1 MGLST
6 NQNKVLIAMLNP
18 AYNTVEDIAE
28 VCGLVPGTIYNYQR
42 DPEFRKTLQA
52 EQGRMLAVAST
63 RLAEGTTKAV
73 NYLLDLIDDKDESTT
88 NRRLASVSVL
98 DIAHKYTIGTEVLN
112 RIEVIEHALKMQG
125 K

>member
-6 NQNKVLIAMLNP
+6 NKNKVLLAMLNP
-18 AYNTVEDIAE
+18 AVKTVDEIAE

-42 DPEFRKTLQA
+42 DPEFRQALQA

-63 RLAEGTTKAV
+63 RLAEGSAKAV
-73 NYLLDLIDDKDESTT
+73 QYLLDLIDEEDASAT
-88 NRRLASVSVL
+88 NRRLASIAVL
-98 DIAHKYTIGTEVLN
+98 DIAHKYTIGTEILN
-112 RIEVIEHALKMQG
+112 RIEAIEKALNMQG